1 MEGLH
6 PTQEI
11 LIDAVLSLAE
21 TRPIR
26 EIIVDD
32 VLRFS
37 GVSRGS
43 LYHHFEDYNDLLD
56 VAQVSFFAK
65 LVDEAIS
72 SAMKTLRT
80 AKTREEWL
88 ELDKAATR
96 KNNSGKRRK
105 ERVMR
110 AHILANTFDSPKM
123 MKLMQ
128 SEQDRLT
135 RSMTDIYREAV
146 NRGWGN
152 SNLDPEA
159 AVVLVQSY
167 YIGRLIGDLS
177 RSGLPDDKWLS
188 FLDRLNEEF
197 LYPGK

>member
-96 KNNSGKRRK
+96 INNSGKGAK
-105 ERVMR
+105 NESCV
-110 AHILANTFDSPKM
+110 HTFLRTPSTPP
-123 MKLMQ
+123 
-128 SEQDRLT
+128 R
-135 RSMTDIYREAV
+135 
-146 NRGWGN
+146 
-152 SNLDPEA
+152 
-159 AVVLVQSY
+159 
-167 YIGRLIGDLS
+167 
-177 RSGLPDDKWLS
+177 
-188 FLDRLNEEF
+188 
-197 LYPGK
+197 